1 MTSLD
6 AHAPLIQ
13 QWDGVF
19 NGLKELASTTVKS
32 NIELSR
38 RASDL
43 ENELQVWKLART
55 NAIDEQKRE
64 KIQYEEEIKKL
75 QKRISVL
82 ESMQESMVLC
92 ILDGDGNIF
101 ADHHLKA
108 GLEGGREAARRL
120 TRGIYSYLEEN
131 GYSGQSSRFTFWLSI
146 YFNKKGLQ
154 ETLVRSGVCTADQFE
169 AFVVGISQASPRF
182 LLVDVGYGKEA
193 ADSKIKEYL
202 QTYTRFPQT
211 LKVFFGGGHDN
222 GYLPT
227 LAALENERLLQ
238 RIVLLQGYHDTAT
251 ELKALN
257 LPTLNLDNLFRTVKL
272 SGSLPTSQLA
282 TSPSTSV
289 YDIPVFPPGLKP
301 YNQPSY
307 GSTPLSNN
315 VPQVVKE
322 QIDATLPLSKQ
333 KPPPCNEYYLLKRC
347 PRKENCKYSH
357 DYDLSLEHVSEL
369 AQIAKSTPCHATK
382 NGFKCAFGAA
392 CIWGHTCPRGPK
404 CYYYK
409 QGKCRFKTAEAHLEA
424 ANGISAHSPSVSV
437 HSLRGSVRSPDEF
450 AQTSGSRTD
459 VPDRFDPPPG
469 LSKMDSLFGD
479 ALNLSLN

>member
-1 MTSLD
+1 MASLD
-6 AHAPLIQ
+6 VYAPLIQ
-13 QWDGVF
+13 RWDGMF
-19 NGLKELASTTVKS
+19 NDFKELASTTVKS

-43 ENELQVWKLART
+43 ENDLQVWKLART
-55 NAIDEQKRE
+55 NAIDEQRKE

-75 QKRISVL
+75 QKRVSVL

-120 TRGIYSYLEEN
+120 THGIYSYLEEN
-131 GYSGQSSRFTFWLSI
+131 GYNGQSSRFTFWLSI
-146 YFNKKGLQ
+146 YFNRKGLQ
-154 ETLVRSGVCTADQFE
+154 ETLVRSGVCTAEQFE

-182 LLVDVGYGKEA
+182 MLVDVGYGKEA

-289 YDIPVFPPGLKP
+289 SDISVFPSGFKP
-301 YNQPSY
+301 YNQPSH

-315 VPQVVKE
+315 VPQVVKR
-322 QIDATLPLSKQ
+322 QIDPTLPLSKQ
-333 KPPPCNEYYLLKRC
+333 KPPPCNEHYLLKRC

-357 DYDLSLEHVSEL
+357 DYDLSLEHVGEL
-369 AQIAKSTPCHATK
+369 AQIAKNTPCHATK

-392 CIWGHTCPRGPK
+392 CIWGHTCPRGSK

-424 ANGISAHSPSVSV
+424 ANDISVHSPSVSV
-437 HSLRGSVRSPDEF
+437 HSLRGSVRSPDEA
-450 AQTSGSRTD
+450 AQTSGSRTG
-459 VPDRFDPPPG
+459 VPDRFGPPPG